1 MIQCPQCKNTLPDFV
16 QACQF
21 CGADVSKLAKA
32 SGGSGEPKTG
42 SGVDRKW
49 VLIAYYVVGS
59 LWLLDAG
66 FGIVSSIR
74 GLTSG
79 EGDSIKIFAIAG
91 ILVSA
96 VHLFAAIG
104 WLARIRLVRTIIRW
118 ILGLNLI
125 FSLLDLIP
133 AVISILAIGV
143 FGLLSTLLVMLQ
155 IAVYAGMFWL
165 MGETE
170 SDLWARDR

>member
-1 MIQCPQCKNTLPDFV
+1 V

-21 CGADVSKLAKA
+21 CGADVSKLSKA
-32 SGGSGEPKTG
+32 GGGSGEQQTG

-66 FGIVSSIR
+66 YGIITNILGAVN
-74 GLTSG
+74 G
-79 EGDSIKIFAIAG
+79 EDDVARAIAVAG
-91 ILVSA
+91 ILVSG

-125 FSLLDLIP
+125 FSVLDLIP

-143 FGLLSTLLVMLQ
+143 FGLLWTLFVMLQ
-155 IAVYAGMFWL
+155 IAIYAGMFCL